1 MNLLSNLLASG
12 LTKATMWSTEPC
24 GIPIVSI
31 IIRNNSVEYELS
43 SPKKMIDRLRINPSN
58 LDNKILFI
66 WNLKYQYK
74 KKGEE
79 KPHLF

>member
-1 MNLLSNLLASG
+1 MNLFSNLLASG

-24 GIPIVSI
+24 GMPIVSI

-43 SPKKMIDRLRINPSN
+43 SPKKMIERLSINPNN
-58 LDNKILFI
+58 LDDKILFI
-66 WNLKYQYK
+66 LNFKYQDK
-74 KKGEE
+74 KKGED

>member
-12 LTKATMWSTEPC
+12 LTKPTIWSTEPW
-24 GIPIVSI
+24 GMPIVSI
-31 IIRNNSVEYELS
+31 IIKNNNVEYELS
-43 SPKKMIDRLRINPSN
+43 SPKKMIERLRIKPNN
-58 LDNKILFI
+58 LDSKIFFI
-66 WNLKYQYK
+66 LNFKCQDK

>member
-1 MNLLSNLLASG
+1 
-12 LTKATMWSTEPC
+12 
-24 GIPIVSI
+24 
-31 IIRNNSVEYELS
+31 
-43 SPKKMIDRLRINPSN
+43 MIDRLRIKPNN

-66 WNLKYQYK
+66 LNFKDQDK